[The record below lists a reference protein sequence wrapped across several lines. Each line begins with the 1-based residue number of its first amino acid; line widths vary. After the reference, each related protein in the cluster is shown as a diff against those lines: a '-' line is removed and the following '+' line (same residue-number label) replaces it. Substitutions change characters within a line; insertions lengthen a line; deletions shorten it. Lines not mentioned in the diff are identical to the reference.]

1 MRRRRIPRIALWAMS
16 AVLMLALVTLLSF
29 TISVPGWPTGERE
42 AAPLALVRSGPPV
55 AMPRRVWIDTDA
67 ACGHSARA
75 DADDCFALLILLSAP
90 GIEVVGISTVHGNA
104 PVEEAQRIVED
115 LGAVV
120 GRTPPVHRGSATESP
135 TVPAPAHAA
144 LRNALAAGPLTI
156 VALGPLTNI
165 AATLRGR
172 PDLAHN
178 VGRLVTVMGRRPGH
192 LFHPSEGRASG
203 ILFGHGPVFRDFNF
217 DKDRAAAAEILAL
230 GLAVTLVPYEAARN
244 VTLSARDLAALNAA
258 GSAPAWVAS
267 RARGW
272 LEFWADVVGLGG
284 FYPFDALAA
293 AYALEPALFDCA
305 EVAAWVA
312 KDRKLGGRLFGH
324 EALLVGIERERAA
337 KPRASGKVLYCPR
350 FSPRMHAWLMT
361 RLVGR

>member
-1 MRRRRIPRIALWAMS
+1 MAAL
-16 AVLMLALVTLLSF
+16 LLLALVTLLSF

-42 AAPLALVRSGPPV
+42 AVPLALVRSGPPV

-67 ACGHSARA
+67 ACGHSSHA
-75 DADDCFALLILLSAP
+75 DADDCFALLILLRAP
-90 GIEVVGISTVHGNA
+90 GIEVVGISTVQGNA
-104 PVEEAQRIVED
+104 PVEVAQRIVHE
-115 LGAVV
+115 LVALV
-120 GRTPPVHRGSATESP
+120 GHDRTPTESP

-144 LRNALAAGPLTI
+144 WRDALAAGPLTI

-165 AATLRGR
+165 AAALRGR
-172 PDLAHN
+172 PDLARN
-178 VGRLVTVMGRRPGH
+178 VGRLVAVMGRRPGH
-192 LFHPSEGRASG
+192 LFHPSEGRGGG

-217 DKDRAAAAEILAL
+217 DKDRAAAAELVAL
-230 GLAVTLVPYEAARN
+230 GIPLTLVPYEAARN
-244 VTLSARDLAALNAA
+244 VSLGAGDLAALKAA
-258 GSAPAWVAS
+258 GGAPAWVAD

-272 LEFWADVVGLGG
+272 RRFWADVVGLGG

-312 KDRKLGGRLFGH
+312 KDQKLWGGMFSP
-324 EALLVGIERERAA
+324 EALLVGIERERAE
-337 KPRASGKVLYCPR
+337 KPRASAMVLYCPR
-350 FSPRMHAWLMT
+350 ISPHMHAWLMT